1 MYMPLMFL
9 INQCTV
15 VVTQLLASISCDSIY
30 TKSKLEKQMVTFEIL
45 SVDRNALMMWQI
57 KSQGSVGDDWVQ
69 RQRRIVQQHANAY
82 ECAAW
87 AKVTSC

>member
-1 MYMPLMFL
+1 
-9 INQCTV
+9 
-15 VVTQLLASISCDSIY
+15 
-30 TKSKLEKQMVTFEIL
+30 MVTFEIL